1 MQFEE
6 IFKLV
11 ISEQEKPKE
20 GEPQPEP
27 WSLEIKKDY
36 SKSEVYN
43 ELGDLIIRL
52 FELRARLK

>member
-6 IFKLV
+6 IFKL
-11 ISEQEKPKE
+11 IIKEQEKPKE
-20 GEPQPEP
+20 EESQPEP
-27 WSLEIKKDY
+27 WSLEIKKDF
-36 SKSEVYN
+36 SKSKAYN